1 MKPIALSLSALL
13 VTTAL
18 PAVAGEIVPFDD
30 HFVSTRTRAEVMS
43 EVAAAVAAGHLYTQ
57 GEIITYPGDPA
68 PSRSMLTRAQV
79 TAELA
84 RAQAAGELST
94 QNEISWEPPMMARM
108 HRQQVA
114 RGEHGR

>member
-1 MKPIALSLSALL
+1 MKSIALSLSALL

-43 EVAAAVAAGHLYTQ
+43 EVAAAAAAGHLYTQ

-68 PSRSMLTRAQV
+68 PRSMLTRAQV
-79 TAELA
+79 KAELA

-94 QNEISWEPPMMARM
+94 QNEISWEPPMMART
-108 HRQQVA
+108 HRQQFA